1 LKLRKI
7 NYVCTASSV
16 LTAKINIKQIT
27 IHAHSEDTDSTK
39 NDMQKNIKSF
49 IKIEA
54 NQSA

>member
-49 IKIEA
+49 IKTEA